1 MIAGKIHA
9 VAKLYPMIRI
19 RSRSS
24 RKLKTNAPAPIA
36 AIALIAQRYTVPDA
50 PALTAMACVIE
61 VADDPAHGAL
71 FCPDL
76 R

>member
-1 MIAGKIHA
+1 MH
-9 VAKLYPMIRI
+9 LH
-19 RSRSS
+19 RSRLS
-24 RKLKTNAPAPIA
+24 P
-36 AIALIAQRYTVPDA
+36 LIAQRYTVPDA

>member
-24 RKLKTNAPAPIA
+24 RKLTTNAPAPIA
-36 AIALIAQRYTVPDA
+36 AIALIAQRYAVPVA

-61 VADDPAHGAL
+61 VADGPAHGAL